1 MRVGLIGDP
10 GPARTARIAETF
22 PDVDF
27 SGPADVER
35 DEILTALLLWSLDVD
50 SAVTLLARY
59 PTISWVHLANAGVP
73 RELLGALYGRDVT
86 LTNGSGAHAP
96 ALAEFVVAALLA
108 FTKRLPDLRRA
119 QEAARWDGAIRVRE
133 LRGQTVGI
141 IGLGDIG
148 RATARLLRALGV
160 RVVGVRR
167 NPVPVPELDKLY
179 PREQLDDFL
188 SKLDALVLA
197 APLTRETELMIGTH
211 ELARLPRGACVVN
224 VARGALI
231 DEQALVAALQS
242 GHLGGAALDVFTDE
256 PLPSDSPL
264 WRLPNTIL
272 SPHCADRTPG
282 TLDRAL
288 DIFLDNLKR
297 YRAAGELLNVVDRDL
312 GY

>member
-10 GPARTARIAETF
+10 GATRAARIAEAF
-22 PDVDF
+22 PDVHF
-27 SGPADVER
+27 SGPGDEER
-35 DEILTALLLWSLDVD
+35 NESVTAMLLWSPDVD
-50 SAVTLLARY
+50 SAVALLARN

-96 ALAEFVVAALLA
+96 ALAEFVVATLLA
-108 FTKRLPDLRRA
+108 FAKRLPDLWRA
-119 QEAARWDGAIRVRE
+119 QEATRWNSAIGVRE

-179 PREQLDDFL
+179 PRERLGEFL

-197 APLTRETELMIGTH
+197 APLTRETERMIGAR
-211 ELARLPRGACVVN
+211 ELALLPAGACVVN

-231 DEQALVAALQS
+231 DEPALVAALQS

-264 WRLPNTIL
+264 WHLPNTIL

-297 YRAAGELLNVVDRDL
+297 FRAAGELLNVVDRDL